1 VFAYRTAKL
10 HPDVL
15 VVGVDANP
23 ENLREV
29 SRRTLQKPSRGGVP
43 NALFGRV
50 ALEGAPGALSTLA
63 DRLTVFLPWG
73 TLLRAVAR
81 PDPDGLERLAA
92 VCRKG
97 AEVRIV
103 FGYGRMTD
111 PKAFALDL
119 PSLEDPAALDYL
131 KHAYGRA
138 GFAVVARH
146 LPVAEVATL
155 PTTWAKKLAYSGKR
169 RAFVEIVGRCLQPR

>member
-1 VFAYRTAKL
+1 VLAYRTAKL

-15 VVGVDANP
+15 VVGVDANG

-43 NALFGRV
+43 NALFGRLG
-50 ALEGAPGALSTLA
+50 LECAPGALAALA
-63 DRLTVFLPWG
+63 DRLTVLLPWG
-73 TLLRAVAR
+73 TLLRAVGL
-81 PDPDGLERLAA
+81 PDPDGLARLAA
-92 VCRKG
+92 ICRKG

-111 PKAFALDL
+111 PKALALDL
-119 PSLEDPAALDYL
+119 PSLEDPRALSYL
-131 KHAYGRA
+131 EHAYGRA

-155 PTTWAKKLAYSGKR
+155 PTTWAKKLAYSGNR
-169 RAFVEIVGRCLQPR
+169 RVFAEIVGRCLRPR